1 MDTQLKQQMLCF
13 IAADAEDLVLDA
25 RACRVDLFHDKTI
38 G

>member
-25 RACRVDLFHDKTI
+25 RAGRVDLFHDKTI